1 MVGGFVGIGQE
12 IKARIL
18 AASNTLFSTDR
29 FVSVDTINLSGD
41 ADFIPVLFRHF
52 VVTVDSVGPAAFVGG
67 YNYVHHDSSV
77 TISLLYSE
85 AGAVR
90 VLGDREINFNDFVA
104 QDISDIERSLLHTIM
119 LDDGTTAR
127 LIRQGARI
135 GRQLYEDTDH
145 EIIRADVSYT
155 LSSHADYSDTQTV
168 PRFTNP

>member
-1 MVGGFVGIGQE
+1 MVGGFVGLEQE
-12 IKARIL
+12 IKARVL
-18 AASNTLFSTDR
+18 AADNTLFSTDR

-52 VVTVDSVGPAAFVGG
+52 QISIDNVGPSMFVGG
-67 YNYVHHDSSV
+67 YNYTHHDSAV

-90 VLGDREINFNDFVA
+90 VLGDREINFNAFVA
-104 QDISDIERSLLHTIM
+104 QDISDIERALLRVFL

-127 LIRQGARI
+127 MIRQGGRI

-145 EIIRADVSYT
+145 EIIRADVTY
-155 LSSHADYSDTQTV
+155 LLASHEDYADEETV
-168 PRFTNP
+168 PRFANP